1 VLIIRGAVFGRR
13 LKEYHLSTTT
23 RIDHSNYFA
32 IPSPGPKLGSD
43 EVQVWLA
50 NQDQRATQ
58 IKAFFQTLSPDEQQR
73 AQRFHFKRDRER
85 FIAARGILRRCL
97 GAFLEMTADRV
108 RFRYTEYGKPSLSAE
123 FSSTGLKFNISHSG
137 SSVLLGF
144 SIGRELGVDIE
155 EIRPDFATA
164 EIAKRYFS
172 ALEVQ
177 TLKSLPTS
185 VQAEAFFNCW
195 TRKEAYIKAMG
206 EGLSCALDK
215 FDVTLVPG
223 EPARLLET
231 RGHGLRA
238 SGWAMRSLDVGR
250 AYKAALV
257 VEGHEW
263 GLKCYTGPSGARSK

>member
-1 VLIIRGAVFGRR
+1 MLIIRGAVFGRR

-50 NQDQRATQ
+50 NQDQQAER

-73 AQRFHFKRDRER
+73 AQLFHFERDRVR

-108 RFRYTEYGKPSLSAE
+108 RFRYTDYGKPSLSVE
-123 FSSTGLKFNISHSG
+123 FSSARINFNISHSG
-137 SSVLLGF
+137 SNVLLAF
-144 SIGRELGVDIE
+144 SVGRELGVDIE

-164 EIAKRYFS
+164 VIAKRYFS
-172 ALEVQ
+172 ALEVK
-177 TLKSLPTS
+177 TLRSLPTS

-195 TRKEAYIKAMG
+195 TRKEAYIKAIG
-206 EGLSCALDK
+206 EGLSCPLDK

-223 EPARLLET
+223 ELARLLET
-231 RGHGLRA
+231 RGHGLPA
-238 SGWAMRSLDVGR
+238 SRWAMRSLDVGR
-250 AYKAALV
+250 DCKAALV

-263 GLKCYTGPSGARSK
+263 ELKCLHWPGSGEI